1 MVWAKDVTAAIAK
14 GKRPAPSRTRKLSPS
29 APMVLHPPGCGRV
42 GRRRT
47 TTQKWGA
54 PSGFLIFCSRFHR
67 EVEPATTP
75 RSGPASA
82 GRGNDREDSGVTS
95 SPDERPDRDGD
106 EPVRKRPRTTSDNRV
121 ERGGSGR
128 FGGSTGGDRRTG
140 RSDARGGDRSTGGRR
155 WSRDDRGAYGRS
167 DRDAP
172 RRRTGGDAVGRAD
185 QRSGDPSGTAR
196 RPRSEDGSPKGDRRS
211 DHKTSRGGADRR
223 TSGRRDS
230 NQRDT
235 QPRATGQRDT
245 ARRDARRRD
254 AGQGE
259 ATPRDAG
266 RRNVGQRDTARRDA
280 GQRDTARRDAGQRD
294 TARRDAGQR
303 DTARRETG
311 RRDTGRGQVARGQG
325 AERRGGAQSGR
336 APQRT
341 GPVRRSGG
349 EPPEELTSREP
360 VVDQGPPIPDE
371 VVATDLHPDV
381 RSELRALSKFTAETV
396 ARRLV
401 MTGELLDEDPEE
413 ALAHALAARRPA
425 SRIAVVREAVGL
437 AAYRAGDWKLAI
449 SELRAYQRISGRQ
462 GHLALIADCERAL
475 GRPERAID
483 IYRAVDARQ
492 LDRDDL
498 TELLIVAAGARR
510 DLGQIE
516 AALAM
521 LQVPGLRSRS
531 HESWVARLRYAY
543 ADLLAASGR
552 TDEAREWLHR
562 AVDVD
567 PEGTTGAAERLL
579 ELDGVVLTDDTD
591 DTDESDGEESP
602 NGEGRVDGE
611 VSDGEVSDGEVS

>member
-1 MVWAKDVTAAIAK
+1 
-14 GKRPAPSRTRKLSPS
+14 
-29 APMVLHPPGCGRV
+29 
-42 GRRRT
+42 
-47 TTQKWGA
+47 
-54 PSGFLIFCSRFHR
+54 
-67 EVEPATTP
+67 
-75 RSGPASA
+75 
-82 GRGNDREDSGVTS
+82 
-95 SPDERPDRDGD
+95 
-106 EPVRKRPRTTSDNRV
+106 
-121 ERGGSGR
+121 
-128 FGGSTGGDRRTG
+128 
-140 RSDARGGDRSTGGRR
+140 
-155 WSRDDRGAYGRS
+155 
-167 DRDAP
+167 
-172 RRRTGGDAVGRAD
+172 
-185 QRSGDPSGTAR
+185 
-196 RPRSEDGSPKGDRRS
+196 
-211 DHKTSRGGADRR
+211 
-223 TSGRRDS
+223 
-230 NQRDT
+230 
-235 QPRATGQRDT
+235 
-245 ARRDARRRD
+245 
-254 AGQGE
+254 
-259 ATPRDAG
+259 
-266 RRNVGQRDTARRDA
+266 
-280 GQRDTARRDAGQRD
+280 
-294 TARRDAGQR
+294 
-303 DTARRETG
+303 
-311 RRDTGRGQVARGQG
+311 
-325 AERRGGAQSGR
+325 
-336 APQRT
+336 
-341 GPVRRSGG
+341 
-349 EPPEELTSREP
+349 
-360 VVDQGPPIPDE
+360 

-602 NGEGRVDGE
+602 NGEGRVDGG
-611 VSDGEVSDGEVS
+611 VSDGGVSASGEGRVDGEVHGEAETSDGEGHDEIEEPDLTERPYGGGEPDGSEGIVGGGELDGGEGSGVVVGGSGHEPEKQPPAQEAGGPSEAGS

>member
-1 MVWAKDVTAAIAK
+1 
-14 GKRPAPSRTRKLSPS
+14 
-29 APMVLHPPGCGRV
+29 
-42 GRRRT
+42 
-47 TTQKWGA
+47 
-54 PSGFLIFCSRFHR
+54 
-67 EVEPATTP
+67 
-75 RSGPASA
+75 
-82 GRGNDREDSGVTS
+82 
-95 SPDERPDRDGD
+95 
-106 EPVRKRPRTTSDNRV
+106 
-121 ERGGSGR
+121 
-128 FGGSTGGDRRTG
+128 
-140 RSDARGGDRSTGGRR
+140 
-155 WSRDDRGAYGRS
+155 
-167 DRDAP
+167 
-172 RRRTGGDAVGRAD
+172 
-185 QRSGDPSGTAR
+185 
-196 RPRSEDGSPKGDRRS
+196 
-211 DHKTSRGGADRR
+211 
-223 TSGRRDS
+223 
-230 NQRDT
+230 
-235 QPRATGQRDT
+235 
-245 ARRDARRRD
+245 
-254 AGQGE
+254 
-259 ATPRDAG
+259 
-266 RRNVGQRDTARRDA
+266 
-280 GQRDTARRDAGQRD
+280 
-294 TARRDAGQR
+294 
-303 DTARRETG
+303 
-311 RRDTGRGQVARGQG
+311 
-325 AERRGGAQSGR
+325 
-336 APQRT
+336 
-341 GPVRRSGG
+341 
-349 EPPEELTSREP
+349 
-360 VVDQGPPIPDE
+360 

-552 TDEAREWLHR
+552 TDAAREWLHR

-579 ELDGVVLTDDTD
+579 ELDGVVLTDDS
-591 DTDESDGEESP
+591 DTDESDGEESA

-611 VSDGEVSDGEVS
+611 VSANGEGRVDGEVHGEAETSDDEGHDEIEEPDLAERPDGGGEPDGGEGIVGGGEPDGGGKRDGGEGLDGGEGPGAVIGGSGHEPEKQPAQEARGPSEAGS

>member
-1 MVWAKDVTAAIAK
+1 M
-14 GKRPAPSRTRKLSPS
+14 
-29 APMVLHPPGCGRV
+29 
-42 GRRRT
+42 
-47 TTQKWGA
+47 
-54 PSGFLIFCSRFHR
+54 
-67 EVEPATTP
+67 
-75 RSGPASA
+75 
-82 GRGNDREDSGVTS
+82 
-95 SPDERPDRDGD
+95 
-106 EPVRKRPRTTSDNRV
+106 
-121 ERGGSGR
+121 
-128 FGGSTGGDRRTG
+128 
-140 RSDARGGDRSTGGRR
+140 
-155 WSRDDRGAYGRS
+155 
-167 DRDAP
+167 
-172 RRRTGGDAVGRAD
+172 
-185 QRSGDPSGTAR
+185 
-196 RPRSEDGSPKGDRRS
+196 
-211 DHKTSRGGADRR
+211 
-223 TSGRRDS
+223 
-230 NQRDT
+230 
-235 QPRATGQRDT
+235 
-245 ARRDARRRD
+245 
-254 AGQGE
+254 
-259 ATPRDAG
+259 
-266 RRNVGQRDTARRDA
+266 
-280 GQRDTARRDAGQRD
+280 
-294 TARRDAGQR
+294 
-303 DTARRETG
+303 
-311 RRDTGRGQVARGQG
+311 
-325 AERRGGAQSGR
+325 
-336 APQRT
+336 
-341 GPVRRSGG
+341 
-349 EPPEELTSREP
+349 
-360 VVDQGPPIPDE
+360 
-371 VVATDLHPDV
+371 VATDLHPDV

-591 DTDESDGEESP
+591 ESDGEESA
-602 NGEGRVDGE
+602 NGEGRVDGGVSDGGVSASGEGRVDGE
-611 VSDGEVSDGEVS
+611 VHGEAETSDGEGHDEIEEPDLTERPYGGGEPDGSEGLVGGGELDGGGKRDGGEGLDGGEGSGAVVGGSGQEPEKQPPAQEAGGPSEAGS